1 MLSTDHNKKIDKS
14 FFAVVVRKMLITFG
28 DSDWIVLHCLYFL
41 QHKHPVYNCSGT
53 AMSRPFPHSCEQRHQ
68 VESWV
73 DKIQWFVWNCSPEPQ
88 PHFFMFGYWCGM
100 WERSVRQE
108 SYDFCVSP
116 SLLSFSH
123 FSPELVGKIF
133 GLFLS
138 QKPGWNFSYEPKAK
152 LVRVTGPHNYEDAL
166 KYIRSKYIKPY
177 HHYQYQIK
185 GWPNKTINKAYWE
198 RLFTLT
204 ATLLYLTPRNITG
217 TSLVTLSKHV

>member
-1 MLSTDHNKKIDKS
+1 
-14 FFAVVVRKMLITFG
+14 
-28 DSDWIVLHCLYFL
+28 
-41 QHKHPVYNCSGT
+41 
-53 AMSRPFPHSCEQRHQ
+53 MSRPFPHSCEQRHQ

-73 DKIQWFVWNCSPEPQ
+73 DKIQWFVWNCPPEPQ
-88 PHFFMFGYWCGM
+88 PHFSMFAHCSGM
-100 WERSVRQE
+100 WKRSVRQE

-123 FSPELVGKIF
+123 FAPELVGKIF

-152 LVRVTGPHNYEDAL
+152 LVLVIGPHNYEDAL

-198 RLFTLT
+198 RLFNLT
-204 ATLLYLTPRNITG
+204 AMLLYFTPRNITG
-217 TSLVTLSKHV
+217 TSLLVTLSKHV